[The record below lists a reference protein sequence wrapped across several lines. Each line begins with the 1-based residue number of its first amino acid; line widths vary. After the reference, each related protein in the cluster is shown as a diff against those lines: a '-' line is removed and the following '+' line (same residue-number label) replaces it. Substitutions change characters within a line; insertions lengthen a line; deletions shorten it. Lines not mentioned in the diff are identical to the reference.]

1 MDKKHS
7 QSGYELILFL
17 KIYRRLGQSHIEYQI
32 FHCNF
37 MKLYLYL
44 YLWACKDTPSGN
56 VHTHILYTHT
66 HARTHTHTL
75 NLIIKTLNSVT
86 TMTNIFKNLCYF
98 CNFSINQL
106 FYATFFVLMVL
117 RVQQRIYSIRYKSYC
132 LSECLS
138 IKLPII

>member
-7 QSGYELILFL
+7 QSGYQLILFL
-17 KIYRRLGQSHIEYQI
+17 KIYRRLGQSHIQYQI

-44 YLWACKDTPSGN
+44 YLWACKDTLTGK
-56 VHTHILYTHT
+56 YTHT
-66 HARTHTHTL
+66 RAHTHTL

-106 FYATFFVLMVL
+106 FYANFFVLMLL

-138 IKLPII
+138 IKLTIIE